1 MTPEDRIVYQ
11 AVVGFISSM
20 VEEPSADC
28 VFGYRLNKSTRSN
41 AMFKFW
47 RPLWLRWKREMRKVY
62 ANGYR
67 CLLRTDI
74 AAYFE
79 HIDHRILRT
88 NILNGQ
94 VKEKQILDLL
104 SKLLKRWAVSDVRHI
119 GIPQG
124 CDASSFIGNLYL
136 INLDKIMKR
145 EGFKYFRYSDQIYIY

>member
-1 MTPEDRIVYQ
+1 
-11 AVVGFISSM
+11 
-20 VEEPSADC
+20 
-28 VFGYRLNKSTRSN
+28 
-41 AMFKFW
+41 
-47 RPLWLRWKREMRKVY
+47 MRKVY